1 MAGAAVRGISK
12 ILRKGLRKSPVL
24 GGRVKGA
31 PTFTAKRR
39 IMGGLPK
46 VKSKIKK
53 TAKET
58 GKKALYITAGYFG
71 VKKSVSDAKKRHE
84 AKKKKLEESTKEH
97 KKKTKEQKEKA
108 KE

>member
-1 MAGAAVRGISK
+1 MAGAAIKGISK

-58 GKKALYITAGYFG
+58 GKGALYITAGYFG
-71 VKKSVSDAKKRHE
+71 AKKGAIDAKKRHE
-84 AKKKKLEESTKEH
+84 AKKEKLAKSVEEH
-97 KKKTKEQKEKA
+97 KKKTKEQKEKQ
-108 KE
+108 KK